1 MKLAHGFLA
10 AGSASALID
19 AVPLTGNCAVDEVTM
34 KEVGMNFDCQE
45 GLKVK
50 MNAVSIMNLKLN
62 FIREKNSINSFPSL
76 LVPMALSM

>member
-1 MKLAHGFLA
+1 MKLSHGFLA

-34 KEVGMNFDCQE
+34 KEVGMNFDCRA

-50 MNAVSIMNLKLN
+50 MNAVSILKLN